1 MPEEFTPDRALDTM
15 SAGITLL
22 VIQNYIVLH
31 PFFNDSEIKKY
42 LKIRK
47 KFHPEFSQAC
57 VVVAST
63 LESNSDSAHAKKAAS
78 ELRKL
83 ASLPKSK
90 VSLMLRRAARVLKPL
105 SRLSPKESGLPHDM
119 RYRQMLRSLQFLAD
133 LEEEEDYKVYRRE
146 LTEVLNN
153 LITKYTEY
161 PTKIRSLFRLI
172 LKIGVGSLEVP
183 TLRSD
188 AEPGVWFD
196 LDSEEKE
203 YLKEKA
209 NQLEKER
216 KALLKSDPKPGEEM
230 DANIQRL
237 NEIKDEFENIQREAG
252 VPLWIVT
259 REDDQPIEDV
269 LDSQENTERDGI
281 TEFLVQK
288 LLIEV
293 ERIKN
298 EYADS
303 STIRSRRELGKIATQ
318 ISQAKSV
325 GTLERVL
332 SEGTER
338 KILSSLQGEFHR
350 QFKIAEKNLVLA
362 KGQEPALLEYEPI
375 DAPEF
380 ATKHKVGE
388 IEFSSDFSEE
398 EKREVLGRVSR
409 AFEDLETIFGKGFCG
424 KHGVPLKLSFGN
436 IQRFSSKA
444 SYFAYHDSS
453 RFQPEV
459 RFGKDYEGLMAHE
472 LSHFL
477 DDALKY
483 QLEQND
489 PEWMEWKRE
498 NGLMTS
504 PMSSSITGSETSVR
518 ADYYV
523 KTVKDPDRT
532 GKWLTKLK
540 RDLPEVIEFY
550 EVIVETEDFQRWNDK
565 LGGAYEGVLAKA
577 ITNVTGLSWD
587 DDDEFRS
594 MVDAKYKSEL
604 SPEIVEEAK
613 RLYRDVARGDTRKL
627 NYYVN
632 LGEIWARMLE
642 QYVYTKL
649 AEDNITN
656 PWLTQMTYDVD
667 EMDQFMAQ
675 ETFETKVLP
684 ILDSLFSKLKG
695 RDILAM
701 RLASRFL
708 SSIK

>member
-1 MPEEFTPDRALDTM
+1 MSEEFSTERALDTM
-15 SAGITLL
+15 TAGITLL
-22 VIQNYIVLH
+22 VVQNYIVLT

-42 LKIRK
+42 LKIRR
-47 KFHPEFSQAC
+47 KFHSEFVQAC
-57 VVVAST
+57 VVVASI
-63 LESNSDSAHAKKAAS
+63 LESNSDSGAARKAAS

-83 ASLPKSK
+83 ANLPKSK
-90 VSLMLRRAARVLKPL
+90 VNQMLIRAARVLKPL
-105 SRLSPKESGLPHDM
+105 GRLDPKDSGLPYDM
-119 RYRQMLRSLQFLAD
+119 RYRQMLRSLQFLTD
-133 LEEEEDYKVYRRE
+133 LRDEDDFQVYQRGLIE
-146 LTEVLNN
+146 ILNN

-172 LKIGVGSLEVP
+172 LKVGLGNVQDLVSE
-183 TLRSD
+183 TD
-188 AEPGVWFD
+188 PGAWFE
-196 LDSEEKE
+196 LDESEKE
-203 YLKEKA
+203 SFKEQA
-209 NQLEKER
+209 NKLEEER
-216 KALLKSDPKPGEEM
+216 KALLNSDSEMGPEM
-230 DANIQRL
+230 DATIKRL
-237 NEIKDEFENIQREAG
+237 NEIQSEQENIQREAG
-252 VPLWIVT
+252 VPLWIIT
-259 REDDQPIEDV
+259 REDDRAIEDV
-269 LDSQENTERDGI
+269 LKDEDDAERDGV

-288 LLIEV
+288 LLVKIEQ
-293 ERIKN
+293 IKN

-303 STIRSRRELGKIATQ
+303 STIRSKRELGKIATQ
-318 ISQAKSV
+318 LAQAKSV
-325 GTLERVL
+325 GTLEKILR
-332 SEGTER
+332 EGTER
-338 KILSSLQGEFHR
+338 KILSWLQGEFQR
-350 QFKIAEKNLVLA
+350 QFKIAQKNLVLA
-362 KGQEPALLEYEPI
+362 KGQEPALLDYEPI

-380 ATKHKVGE
+380 ATKHDVGE

-398 EKREVLGRVSR
+398 EKREILGRVSR

-424 KHGVPLKLSFGN
+424 KHGVPLKMSFGN
-436 IQRFSSKA
+436 VGRFSAKA

-459 RFGKDYEGLMAHE
+459 RFGQDYEGLLAHE

-477 DDALKY
+477 DDALTY

-498 NGLMTS
+498 NNLMTA
-504 PMSSSITGSETSVR
+504 PMSSSLTGSETSVR

-523 KTVKDPDRT
+523 KTVNDPNRS
-532 GKWLTKLK
+532 GFWLDKLR
-540 RDLPEVIEFY
+540 RDLPEIIEFY
-550 EVIVETEDFQRWNDK
+550 EVIVETEDFQRWEDK
-565 LGGAYEGVLAKA
+565 LGGAYEMVLAKA
-577 ITNVTGLSWD
+577 VTAVTGLSWD
-587 DDDEFRS
+587 DEGFRE

-613 RLYRDVARGDTRKL
+613 LQYREVMRGDTRKL
-627 NYYVN
+627 DYYVN

-667 EMDQFMAQ
+667 EMDQFMEQA
-675 ETFETKVLP
+675 TFETKVLP

-708 SSIK
+708 ASMK